1 MLPINSNNK
10 RNQPKK
16 PDALGRANVTAD
28 ETTHRRRLTLVVKDP
43 SELLDSSRQQQQQQL
58 RGTIDSTND
67 SNDRLTV
74 TDSPTLRQA
83 LLFQHPNHIADKARQ
98 FVTTKTND
106 TPLLAASL
114 SSPPVAIDLSN
125 NKRQTTPPTTTTP
138 MSEADMA
145 DMRPTDLNSDIH
157 QRQTTESASA
167 SASTQYTNL
176 LLQLRATASASSAT
190 ASASPLPGETIRIP
204 SGSGA
209 AARRKEKLRMM
220 PCFQCPVCKKRFQ
233 RHIAMNAHFQNE
245 HIAVGKPPGQGKI
258 CKLCSATAPDI
269 MTLRRHL
276 TAAHSIDLDNPLACL
291 VEAEATPSPKS
302 ARPTI
307 PSEVMATSGCSVSI
321 VTVGGGCGQQVTP
334 PPPVNL
340 PSKPTRS
347 DDEDTSSSVSS
358 DIVPSS
364 LSSTPD
370 QRMSP
375 TLQVMPIKNEPESWA
390 TTTTLTPK
398 LKRSQRATTV
408 NNGGSRKRKRRDQ
421 QAQQQPSTHQY
432 QCQFC
437 LITFPN
443 QTLYFLHR
451 GFHGESGDNPW
462 RCNGCGVTCTDMYD
476 FNTHLVSVAHK

>member
-1 MLPINSNNK
+1 
-10 RNQPKK
+10 
-16 PDALGRANVTAD
+16 
-28 ETTHRRRLTLVVKDP
+28 
-43 SELLDSSRQQQQQQL
+43 
-58 RGTIDSTND
+58 
-67 SNDRLTV
+67 
-74 TDSPTLRQA
+74 
-83 LLFQHPNHIADKARQ
+83 
-98 FVTTKTND
+98 
-106 TPLLAASL
+106 
-114 SSPPVAIDLSN
+114 
-125 NKRQTTPPTTTTP
+125 
-138 MSEADMA
+138 
-145 DMRPTDLNSDIH
+145 
-157 QRQTTESASA
+157 
-167 SASTQYTNL
+167 
-176 LLQLRATASASSAT
+176 
-190 ASASPLPGETIRIP
+190 
-204 SGSGA
+204 
-209 AARRKEKLRMM
+209 MM

-307 PSEVMATSGCSVSI
+307 PSKVMATSGCSVSI

>member
-1 MLPINSNNK
+1 MLPINSHK

-16 PDALGRANVTAD
+16 PDALARADVTAD
-28 ETTHRRRLTLVVKDP
+28 ETTQRRRLTLVVKDP
-43 SELLDSSRQQQQQQL
+43 SELLDSSRHQQL

-67 SNDRLTV
+67 SNDSLTV

-98 FVTTKTND
+98 FQFVTTKTND

-114 SSPPVAIDLSN
+114 SSPPVAMDLSN
-125 NKRQTTPPTTTTP
+125 NRRQTTPPTTTTP
-138 MSEADMA
+138 MSDADMA
-145 DMRPTDLNSDIH
+145 SKPTDLTSDIH
-157 QRQTTESASA
+157 QRQTTESA

-176 LLQLRATASASSAT
+176 LLQLRATAT

-204 SGSGA
+204 SGGGA

-245 HIAVGKPPGQGKI
+245 HIAAAKPPGQGKI
-258 CKLCSATAPDI
+258 CKLCTATATDI

-276 TAAHSIDLDNPLACL
+276 AAAHSIDLDNPLACL

-307 PSEVMATSGCSVSI
+307 APDVMATSGSSISI

-334 PPPVNL
+334 PL
-340 PSKPTRS
+340 PAKPTRS

-398 LKRSQRATTV
+398 LKRSQKATTV
-408 NNGGSRKRKRRDQ
+408 NNGGGSRKKKKRDQ
-421 QAQQQPSTHQY
+421 HPAQQQPPKTQQY

>member
-1 MLPINSNNK
+1 MLPNNSHK

-16 PDALGRANVTAD
+16 PDALGGANVTAD

-43 SELLDSSRQQQQQQL
+43 SELLDSSRQQQL
-58 RGTIDSTND
+58 RSTIDSTND
-67 SNDRLTV
+67 SNNSLTV

-83 LLFQHPNHIADKARQ
+83 LLFQHPNHIADKARQCQ

-125 NKRQTTPPTTTTP
+125 NRRQTTPPTTTTP

-145 DMRPTDLNSDIH
+145 SKPTDLTSDIH
-157 QRQTTESASA
+157 QRQTTESA

-176 LLQLRATASASSAT
+176 LLQLRATASASAS
-190 ASASPLPGETIRIP
+190 SASLLPGETIRIP

-245 HIAVGKPPGQGKI
+245 HIAAAKPPGQGKI
-258 CKLCSATAPDI
+258 CKLCTATAPDI

-276 TAAHSIDLDNPLACL
+276 AAAHSIDLDNPLACL

-302 ARPTI
+302 ALPTI
-307 PSEVMATSGCSVSI
+307 PPEVMATSGSSISI

-340 PSKPTRS
+340 PAKPTRS
-347 DDEDTSSSVSS
+347 DDDDTSSSVSS

-390 TTTTLTPK
+390 TTTTNLTPK
-398 LKRSQRATTV
+398 LKRSQKATTV
-408 NNGGSRKRKRRDQ
+408 NNGGPRKRKKRDQ
-421 QAQQQPSTHQY
+421 QQPATQY